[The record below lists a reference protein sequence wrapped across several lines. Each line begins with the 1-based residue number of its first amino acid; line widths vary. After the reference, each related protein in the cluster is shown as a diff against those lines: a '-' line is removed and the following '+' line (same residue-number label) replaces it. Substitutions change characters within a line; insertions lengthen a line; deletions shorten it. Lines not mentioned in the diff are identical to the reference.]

1 MKISAIQLSDVV
13 SFLRLESG
21 DYSETEITA
30 IMAAAKGYIM
40 SYTGLKDETVTG
52 ETLTEISD
60 GTVFNTRYSP
70 VVADTLK
77 VYVNGTQVTS
87 GFAANCEAGTIT
99 FDSIPA
105 ATPTADYKAGID
117 AYEDFYI
124 AYMVMC
130 QDMHDNR
137 SVYVDSNNA
146 NKVVDSILSL
156 HVRNLL

>member
-52 ETLTEISD
+52 ETLTGS
-60 GTVFNTRYSP
+60 GTVFNTQYSP
-70 VVADTLK
+70 VATSTLK
-77 VYVNGTQVTS
+77 IYVSGTQVTS
-87 GFAANCEAGTIT
+87 GFTADESGVIT
-99 FDSIPA
+99 FDSAPA

-117 AYEDFYI
+117 AYEDLYI
-124 AYMVMC
+124 AYMVLC

-137 SVYVDSNNA
+137 SMYVDSSNA
-146 NKVVDSILSL
+146 NKAVDSILSL
-156 HVRNLL
+156 HVRNLV